1 MIMCTA
7 SFVGMQKNNIFHI
20 FIDLGFPFQ
29 GRRSGICSGT
39 TMSGRPNADQ
49 ARGSVGVSPEKIDK
63 IEANSCI
70 LGTFGCILTMNLGV
84 NTCTG

>member
-1 MIMCTA
+1 MEVRILFCLCA
-7 SFVGMQKNNIFHI
+7 KNCRK
-20 FIDLGFPFQ
+20 GQ

-49 ARGSVGVSPEKIDK
+49 AGGSGGVSLEKIDK

>member
-1 MIMCTA
+1 MCNHVMIVALMLW
-7 SFVGMQKNNIFHI
+7 FVYT
-20 FIDLGFPFQ
+20 LQ

-39 TMSGRPNADQ
+39 TMSGRPKADQ
-49 ARGSVGVSPEKIDK
+49 AGGPGGFPPGKLDK